1 MVALISRRHL
11 IKLIEKLYGKLT
23 QCNFSSKLLNL
34 TKNLYRQVKC
44 QIRTTGE
51 MSCTQ
56 NNKAQQGERLSPI
69 FFVEYINE
77 VESRIYIIDS
87 IGMNINRMK
96 VSILMYVYD
105 LVLLPQ
111 SDNEL
116 QLGINALH
124 SFCTI
129 TNLTVNTS
137 KSKCMYLK
145 ENHLSYLW

>member
-1 MVALISRRHL
+1 
-11 IKLIEKLYGKLT
+11 
-23 QCNFSSKLLNL
+23 
-34 TKNLYRQVKC
+34 
-44 QIRTTGE
+44 
-51 MSCTQ
+51 
-56 NNKAQQGERLSPI
+56 
-69 FFVEYINE
+69 
-77 VESRIYIIDS
+77 
-87 IGMNINRMK
+87 MNINRMK

-145 ENHLSYLW
+145 ENHLSYL